1 MPMGLKRRDALI
13 LGGVGLA
20 AALAGAIVAPRL
32 LRSDAPLEVLEH
44 APLTDVEG
52 RVRHIAEWKGKA
64 LVCNFWAT
72 WCPPCREEIPL
83 LVSSHEKVLAKGGEI
98 VGIALD
104 SAKNVVEF
112 TKTVRV
118 NYPILVT
125 DPSAIELMAK
135 LGNASGGLP
144 YTVFVDR
151 AGSLMG
157 HKLGMLHGP
166 ELDANLEK
174 LLGS

>member
-1 MPMGLKRRDALI
+1 MALRRRDALI

-32 LRSDAPLEVLEH
+32 LRSDAPLAVLEDM
-44 APLTDVEG
+44 PLRDVEG
-52 RVRHIAEWKGKA
+52 RPHGIAEWKGKA

-83 LVSSHEKVLAKGGEI
+83 LVSSHQEVIAKGGEI
-98 VGIALD
+98 LGIALD
-104 SAKNVVEF
+104 NASNVVEF
-112 TKTVRV
+112 TKTVRI
-118 NYPILVT
+118 NYPVLIT

-135 LGNASGGLP
+135 LGNRTGGLP

-151 AGSLMG
+151 GGSLVG
-157 HKLGMLHGP
+157 RKLGMLHAE
-166 ELDANLEK
+166 ELEANLAMLHRE
-174 LLGS
+174 

>member
-1 MPMGLKRRDALI
+1 MGLKRRDALI

-32 LRSDAPLEVLEH
+32 LRSDAPLAVLEH

-104 SAKNVVEF
+104 NAKNVVEF
-112 TKTVRV
+112 TKTVRI

-151 AGSLMG
+151 AGSIVG
-157 HKLGMLHGP
+157 RKLGMLHGP
-166 ELDANLEK
+166 ELEANLEN
-174 LLGS
+174 LLRS

>member
-1 MPMGLKRRDALI
+1 MGLKRRDALI
-13 LGGVGLA
+13 LAGVGLA
-20 AALAGAIVAPRL
+20 AGLAGAIVAPRL
-32 LRSDAPLEVLEH
+32 LRSDDPLAALE
-44 APLTDVEG
+44 ALPLMDVEG
-52 RVRHIAEWKGKA
+52 RVRHVAEWKGRP

-98 VGIALD
+98 LGIALD

-112 TKTVRV
+112 TKTVRI
-118 NYPILVT
+118 NYPVLVT
-125 DPSAIELMAK
+125 DPSAIGLMAK

-151 AGSLMG
+151 AGLLVG

-166 ELDANLEK
+166 ELETNLEK

>member
-1 MPMGLKRRDALI
+1 MPMDLKRRDALI

-32 LRSDAPLEVLEH
+32 LRSDAPLAVLEH
-44 APLTDVEG
+44 ARLTDVEG

-112 TKTVRV
+112 TKTVRI

-144 YTVFVDR
+144 FTVFVDR
-151 AGSLMG
+151 AGSLVG
-157 HKLGMLHGP
+157 RKLGMLHGP
-166 ELDANLEK
+166 ELEANLEM

>member
-44 APLTDVEG
+44 APLSDVEG

-112 TKTVRV
+112 TKTVRI